1 MDDRRPTTE
10 DWHGTERRTARGRS
24 PLSGTLLAGGA
35 RTSRGATGPRKRL
48 IPEATAS
55 AAAVGLVHKK
65 SIAHMAG
72 DRRIL
77 LPARHG
83 TGAEA
88 DSRPPRSPR
97 SLVRSFAQPRSCVP
111 GRAPRAA
118 RPRPLLRPT
127 STRARRTCRRLCAY
141 ASSGPGAVRVWAEG
155 CVCRRGRI
163 GGVSVC

>member
-1 MDDRRPTTE
+1 MGQKGGPPVVAVRCQGRCSRAERERAGAQPARERGSFPKRRLVRLP
-10 DWHGTERRTARGRS
+10 
-24 PLSGTLLAGGA
+24 SGSCT
-35 RTSRGATGPRKRL
+35 
-48 IPEATAS
+48 
-55 AAAVGLVHKK
+55 K